1 MSYIF
6 PGPFEFE
13 ILLSLI
19 LYVYQTSII
28 DSLII
33 SVTVW
38 SMSLCLRSFFTCT
51 RKRAYWTR
59 RTQGLVTV
67 WSIWRA
73 HPIYWSTTLSPSP
86 WWISTGSTYA
96 IYLSTVTWAVRVS
109 DVYININSHLGCKS
123 KWRIYLSSINCY
135 SHLGCK
141 KECLP
146 HDKPVYLYIKYSTQI
161 LVIFTC
167 VNFALLQLQ
176 RICSFNNIWDNEIVS

>member
-19 LYVYQTSII
+19 LYVYQTSFI

-109 DVYININSHLGCKS
+109 DVYININSHLGCK
-123 KWRIYLSSINCY
+123 
-135 SHLGCK
+135 

>member
-1 MSYIF
+1 MLYIF

-19 LYVYQTSII
+19 LYVYQTSFK

-59 RTQGLVTV
+59 RTHGLVTV

-96 IYLSTVTWAVRVS
+96 IYLSTVTWAVKVS
-109 DVYININSHLGCKS
+109 D
-123 KWRIYLSSINCY
+123 
-135 SHLGCK
+135 
-141 KECLP
+141 
-146 HDKPVYLYIKYSTQI
+146 LYIYHLSTVTVIWAVKKSVYPMTNRYIYI
-161 LVIFTC
+161 LSTVHRSWLFSP
-167 VNFALLQLQ
+167 V
-176 RICSFNNIWDNEIVS
+176 